1 MSLSLRIACVLL
13 AIAAQLA
20 ANTGTGTLT
29 LVTPQTGINK
39 LTITVGAT
47 ASGLTAS
54 DTQTTNVTGTVTG
67 SIDADPTT
75 GATTAMTIT
84 GGNIAM
90 SNMRFVLKAL
100 IFITVA
106 DISTANMGGTAYT
119 PDPKP
124 APVTPN
130 ATGGTFDAALH
141 RVVINRGTLTG
152 AITYS
157 DPDTPVNADFA
168 SAPVEGA
175 GIGTGTIVMVPGVA
189 DATHRTMQATITIPV
204 DFTDTQDMSGTPV
217 TIKVKGTIKAAGP
230 VRIPLNVLPSPTFTP
245 TGGKYPAG
253 QQITITG
260 ETGSTIFYR
269 LNGGAEQS
277 APSPFAG
284 LTVPAYPAALSISAY
299 ARKSGWVD
307 SPTLMVT
314 YTTPAPTSSPVFNPP
329 SGEYPAG
336 QPVTITGESGSTIYY
351 RINGGAE
358 QSAASPV
365 SGLSVP
371 AYPATLSIS
380 AYAKKSNMADSATTM
395 VAYTSPAPTTAPVFN
410 PPTGEYPAGQ
420 PITITGESGS
430 TIYYR
435 INSGTEQSVAS
446 PVSGLVVPAH
456 PATLS
461 ISAYAKKSGMADSA
475 TTTVAYTSP
484 PSPFQAWAS
493 VSFPGITDPAIIGPE
508 ADPDDDEQSNSI
520 EFALGGNPKDA
531 ADNARIHA
539 LIAEGENPD
548 AAKTL
553 LMTIAVR
560 VGTPAFSATA
570 SPSATNDGIIYSVQG
585 SVDLADYNAPVL
597 VVAPVVTGLP
607 PAPSGYEY
615 RTFSLDRTNNIPIT
629 GFLRVRVSAVP

>member
-1 MSLSLRIACVLL
+1 
-13 AIAAQLA
+13 
-20 ANTGTGTLT
+20 
-29 LVTPQTGINK
+29 
-39 LTITVGAT
+39 
-47 ASGLTAS
+47 
-54 DTQTTNVTGTVTG
+54 
-67 SIDADPTT
+67 
-75 GATTAMTIT
+75 
-84 GGNIAM
+84 
-90 SNMRFVLKAL
+90 
-100 IFITVA
+100 
-106 DISTANMGGTAYT
+106 MGGTAYT
-119 PDPKP
+119 PNPKP

-141 RVVINRGTLTG
+141 RVVINRGTMTG
-152 AITYS
+152 AITAT

-175 GIGTGTIVMVPGVA
+175 GIGTGTIVMVPGAA

-245 TGGKYPAG
+245 AGGKYPAG

-277 APSPFAG
+277 APSPFTG

-307 SPTLMVT
+307 SPTQMVT
-314 YTTPAPTSSPVFNPP
+314 YTTPAPTSAPVFNPP
-329 SGEYPAG
+329 S
-336 QPVTITGESGSTIYY
+336 
-351 RINGGAE
+351 
-358 QSAASPV
+358 
-365 SGLSVP
+365 
-371 AYPATLSIS
+371 
-380 AYAKKSNMADSATTM
+380 
-395 VAYTSPAPTTAPVFN
+395 
-410 PPTGEYPAGQ
+410 GEYPAGQ

-435 INSGTEQSVAS
+435 INGGAEQSAAS

-539 LIAEGENPD
+539 LVAEGENPD

-585 SVDLADYNAPVL
+585 SMDLADYNAPVL

-615 RTFSLDRTNNIPIT
+615 RTFSLDRMNNIPTT